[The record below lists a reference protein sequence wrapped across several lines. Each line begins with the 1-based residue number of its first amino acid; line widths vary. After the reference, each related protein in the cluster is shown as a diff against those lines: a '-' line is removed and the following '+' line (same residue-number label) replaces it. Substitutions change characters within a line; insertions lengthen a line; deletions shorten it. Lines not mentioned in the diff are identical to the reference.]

1 MTLTLNTSKRGA
13 VTLPKELLDHIGVQP
28 GEKVELTLLP
38 GGEIGFRAARPKGRI
53 EDLFGCLAGKTD
65 VRLTIE
71 EINEAT
77 AEAAAVEVMAS
88 FNR

>member
-1 MTLTLNTSKRGA
+1 MATLNVTKRGV
-13 VTLPKELLDHIGVQP
+13 VTLPKEVLRRVGVQP
-28 GEKVELTLLP
+28 GEKIEPTLLP
-38 GGEIGFRAARPKGRI
+38 DGQIEFRAARPKGKI
-53 EDLFGCLAGKTD
+53 EDFFGCLAGKTD

-77 AEAAAVEVMAS
+77 AEAAAAEVRES